1 MLLRWGFDPDVL
13 IIGNLLVVIITLV
26 SYLVLNRGMRSTNP
40 HSFVRAIYGSFIL
53 KFFVI
58 AITAFVYIMIAKKNV
73 NKASLIT
80 CMFLYL
86 IYTFIEVS
94 VLTKMMKQKK
104 NA

>member
-13 IIGNLLVVIITLV
+13 IVGNLLVVIITLV
-26 SYLVLNRGMRSTNP
+26 SYLVLNRGMRSTNL